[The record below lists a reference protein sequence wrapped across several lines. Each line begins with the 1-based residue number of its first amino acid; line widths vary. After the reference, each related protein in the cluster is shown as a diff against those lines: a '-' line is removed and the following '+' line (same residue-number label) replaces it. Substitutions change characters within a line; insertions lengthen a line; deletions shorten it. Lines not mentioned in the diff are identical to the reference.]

1 MKRTMEISNHEN
13 IIGMI
18 KRAFQDELT
27 TTYQSL
33 WNVVKSKDEEI
44 NILTREKKL
53 DEEEKVKMMSR
64 ITELEDHVAILSP
77 LSDLPRGVIP
87 GAAVRHLHFDQLPVL
102 HCGNSF
108 TISSIS
114 SVLVK
119 LFTNFKLNF
128 CTLEAC
134 QCLCEKLNYKEKLK
148 NSKTSICHKAN

>member
-1 MKRTMEISNHEN
+1 MINNLLLIS
-13 IIGMI
+13 IFSTWIS
-18 KRAFQDELT
+18 FSFL
-27 TTYQSL
+27 L
-33 WNVVKSKDEEI
+33 WFNLLVKSFA
-44 NILTREKKL
+44 NNVRLCWNL
-53 DEEEKVKMMSR
+53 QMQ
-64 ITELEDHVAILSP
+64 DHVAILSP

-148 NSKTSICHKAN
+148 NKVRSPIQHFNIKR